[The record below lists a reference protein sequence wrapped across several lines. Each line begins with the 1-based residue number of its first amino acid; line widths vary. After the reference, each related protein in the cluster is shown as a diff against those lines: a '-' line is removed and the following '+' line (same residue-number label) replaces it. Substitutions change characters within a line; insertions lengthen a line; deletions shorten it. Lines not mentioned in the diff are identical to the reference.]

1 MSFDIETLLQG
12 DRRGL
17 AKAITMAESKLDSH
31 REQAQNLLEQILPH
45 TGNSIRIGITGIP
58 GVGKSTFIEA
68 FGLHLIENGLKVA
81 VLAVDPSSPIT
92 GGSIMGDKTRMEVLS
107 RHPSAFIRP
116 SPTGGALGGVA
127 QKTRETMLLCEAS
140 GYDVILVET
149 VGVGQSEYE
158 VAGMVDFFL
167 LLMLPNAG
175 DELQGIK
182 KGILELA
189 DAIAVNK
196 ADGDN
201 QNMAKQSQRHYQNAL
216 ALLQHG
222 PFWKPEVVLCSG
234 LNGGNIDQIWKM
246 IQNYSD
252 KSRQA
257 GYFEHKRA
265 QQNKEWMWRL
275 VHELIDRRLKQNQSS
290 RQLCNEMQQR
300 VTAGQT
306 TPYIAAHRIVESL

>member
-1 MSFDIETLLQG
+1 MTFDIEKLLQG
-12 DRRGL
+12 NRRSL
-17 AKAITMAESKLDSH
+17 AKAITLTESKLDSH
-31 REQAQNLLEQILPH
+31 REQAQNLLEKLLPH
-45 TGNSIRIGITGIP
+45 TGKSIRIGITGIP

-68 FGLHLIENGLKVA
+68 FGLYLIKQGHRVA

-107 RHPSAFIRP
+107 QQADAFIRP
-116 SPTGGALGGVA
+116 SPSGGALGGVA
-127 QKTRETMLLCEAS
+127 QKTREAMLLCEAA

-201 QNMAKQSQRHYQNAL
+201 RNLAQQSQRHYQNAL
-216 ALLQHG
+216 GILQHTQ
-222 PFWKPEVVLCSG
+222 FWKPEVVLCSG
-234 LNGGNIDQIWKM
+234 LNGGNIDQIWDM
-246 IQNYSD
+246 VQNYQD
-252 KSRQA
+252 KSKQA
-257 GYFEHKRA
+257 GHFFRKRS

-275 VHELIDRRLKQNQSS
+275 VHELIDRRLKQNKSS
-290 RQLCNEMQQR
+290 KQLCDEMQEM